1 MELLRSWSQT
11 GSPKLLTPRG
21 LELPAAITQNT
32 NDLGNQPSSRAA
44 KSGADSAASAPS
56 DPDLAR
62 LIDAWP
68 TLPGP
73 IRRAVL
79 ALVNSGAD

>member
-1 MELLRSWSQT
+1 MGKGRDGEGWERS
-11 GSPKLLTPRG
+11 LTPTG
-21 LELPAAITQNT
+21 LELPAAIAQNT
-32 NDLGNQPSSRAA
+32 NDLGNQPSSGAA
-44 KSGADSAASAPS
+44 KSGAVSAASAPS

-73 IRRAVL
+73 VRRAVL